1 MRIYCEADFFNFVF
15 KRFYDILIF
24 NKVNTEMTKS
34 EFQKK
39 VIELIKK
46 YHPDTRMKEKIL
58 PLFSIADNLT
68 QEEMINVYQIL
79 EEAIIT
85 QKESDRLA
93 DKLNNVFSE
102 FNNTIKDVTKRLTEI
117 KKRLDYLNAPEVN
130 SLQHKGNYPGGAE
143 FIKIRYGNTMK
154 FNKHSLPGE
163 KPNFGLKLN
172 KLFSSYITEYGPEYV
187 TMVVSDSI
195 LYLNNLI
202 LRISLKNQDVLI
214 GSSKSLKVFETVKNS
229 CFLVTDKPEVIPYGN
244 RKGFYFKYITYE
256 DILNLTN
263 GDFFKVFEREIL
275 ENYKQHEID
284 LPYELEDVGYFKFD

>member
-1 MRIYCEADFFNFVF
+1 MS
-15 KRFYDILIF
+15 KG
-24 NKVNTEMTKS
+24 

-39 VIELIKK
+39 VIELISK
-46 YHPDTRMKEKIL
+46 YHLNTKMKEKIL

-79 EEAIIT
+79 EEAIIA

-93 DKLNNVFSE
+93 DKLNNVFAE
-102 FNNTIKDVTKRLTEI
+102 FNNTIKDVSKRLTEI
-117 KKRLDYLNAPEVN
+117 QKRLDCLNTPGVN
-130 SLQHKGNYPGGAE
+130 SLQGNRKILGGTE
-143 FIKIRYGNTMK
+143 FIKIKYGNTMK

-187 TMVVSDSI
+187 TIVVSDSI
-195 LYLNNLI
+195 LYTNNLI

-214 GSSKSLKVFETVKNS
+214 GSSKSLKVFETGQNS
-229 CFLVTDKPEVIPYGN
+229 HFLVTDKPEVIPYGN

-263 GDFFKVFEREIL
+263 GDFFKVFDTEIL
-275 ENYKQHEID
+275 KNYKQTEID
-284 LPYELEDVGYFKFD
+284 LPDELEDVGYFKFD